1 MSFSCRELSSQPKMP
16 LTQRQAHRWNRR
28 LAEGLRAPIAVHG
41 SHPRGSSVIGRA
53 FLLPLLLPTLFACS
67 TGQLAA
73 PVGNPVPDPA
83 LFAANVRDGS
93 IPAAPLQITFGW
105 TLDEAGSRV
114 SGRGVVRLEAP
125 ERSRLDLFGPRGET
139 YLTAA
144 LVDGEYRLPRGAVG
158 AVALPSASLLWS
170 AAGVVQPPSTATL
183 TDATEA
189 DGNAELRYAA
199 PGGELFVYRLSAS
212 SDGAYLLDRLERAGT
227 QGVLETVTLE
237 RDTAGTIVRTRYRDW
252 TAFRDLVLEV
262 ESVREAAAF
271 PSNIWS
277 PDAATP

>member
-1 MSFSCRELSSQPKMP
+1 MSFSCGELSLQPKMP
-16 LTQRQAHRWNRR
+16 LAQRRANQWARR
-28 LAEGLRAPIAVHG
+28 RGGASPAPIALRGAHG
-41 SHPRGSSVIGRA
+41 RRSPVTGRA
-53 FLLPLLLPTLFACS
+53 FLLPFLLATLSACS

-83 LFAANVRDGS
+83 VFAANVRDGS
-93 IPAAPLQITFGW
+93 IPATPQQITFGW

-144 LVDGEYRLPRGAVG
+144 LVNGEYRLPRGAVA

-189 DGNAELRYAA
+189 DGNAELRYAT
-199 PGGELFVYRLSAS
+199 PGGELFVYSLSAS
-212 SDGAYLLDRLERAGT
+212 SDGAYLLDRLERAGA